1 MTELS
6 EFGKNRY
13 KNRYAN
19 TAAVNATK
27 VWNVPIKEAERDNFS
42 PFNHLVVFN
51 RDANCAIQ
59 LSLDAI
65 GLGDDTLSSTDRTY
79 YMLKNTALEIEVK
92 DKIKFHGL
100 AIKNLDA
107 VNNIAIGDVV
117 VMFSNY

>member
-19 TAAVNATK
+19 IAAVNATK

-42 PFNHLVVFN
+42 PFNHLVIFN
-51 RDANCAIQ
+51 RDVNCTIQ
-59 LSLDAI
+59 AALDAI

-79 YMLKNTALEIEVK
+79 YLLPSAALEIEVK
-92 DKIKFHGL
+92 DKVIFRGL
-100 AIKNLDA
+100 AIKNLNA
-107 VNNIAIGDVV
+107 VSNIAIGDLV
-117 VMFSNY
+117 VMFQNY